1 MTHTFID
8 SPIGTLTLVR
18 DEAGLTGVFMPEH
31 RPAPNQAGFGERDD
45 AAFADAVQ
53 QFGEYWAGER
63 TGFDLPLAPVG
74 TEFQLRVWSVL
85 RAIPHG
91 ETRTYG
97 WIAAQLGQPTA
108 VRAVGLANGRN
119 PLSIVVPCHR
129 VVGASGA
136 LTGYAGGV
144 ERKRFLLEH
153 EMGTMLGATGLSGA
167 GLRGASLPGSD
178 LNRSGSADAER
189 RATGLDSVA

>member
-18 DEAGLTGVFMPEH
+18 EEAGLTGVFMPEH
-31 RPAPNQAGFGERDD
+31 RPAPNEERFGERDD

-63 TGFDLPLAPVG
+63 TGFDLPLAPAG
-74 TEFQLRVWSVL
+74 TEFQLQVWNAL
-85 RAIPHG
+85 RTIPHG

-97 WIAAQLGQPTA
+97 WIAEQIGQPTA

-129 VVGASGA
+129 VVGTSGA
-136 LTGYAGGV
+136 LTGYAGGI

-153 EMGTMLGATGLSGA
+153 EMGTMLGATGLSGSGTGVTGPSVTVASVA
-167 GLRGASLPGSD
+167 GPAGV
-178 LNRSGSADAER
+178 ER
-189 RATGLDSVA
+189 PATGLDSVA

>member
-31 RPAPNQAGFGERDD
+31 RPAPNEAGFGERDD
-45 AAFADAVQ
+45 AAFADALQ

-63 TGFDLPLAPVG
+63 TDFELPLAPTG
-74 TEFQLRVWSVL
+74 TEFQLRVWNAL
-85 RAIPHG
+85 RTIPHG

-97 WIAAQLGQPTA
+97 WIAEQIGQPTA

-119 PLSIVVPCHR
+119 PISIVVPCHR

-144 ERKRFLLEH
+144 ERKRFLLDLEAGAALDLRG
-153 EMGTMLGATGLSGA
+153 GTDEGGA
-167 GLRGASLPGSD
+167 GTRGGTAPG
-178 LNRSGSADAER
+178 GV
-189 RATGLDSVA
+189 GLDSVA

>member
-1 MTHTFID
+1 MKHTIID
-8 SPIGTLTLVR
+8 SPIGPLTLVR
-18 DEAGLTGVFMPEH
+18 GDEGLTGLYMPDH
-31 RPAPNQAGFGERDD
+31 KPAPDEARFGDRDD

-53 QFGEYWAGER
+53 QLGEYWAGER
-63 TGFDLPLAPVG
+63 TGFDLPLAAVG
-74 TEFQLRVWSVL
+74 TPFQQRVWAAL
-85 RAIPHG
+85 RAIPYG

-97 WIAAQLGQPTA
+97 WIAEHLGQPTA

-144 ERKRFLLEH
+144 ERKRFLLDH
-153 EMGTMLGATGLSGA
+153 E
-167 GLRGASLPGSD
+167 RGAALTG
-178 LNRSGSADAER
+178 A
-189 RATGLDSVA
+189 GLDSVA